1 MNRSWLLVF
10 AVAWLGFSAQPAAA
24 EGSVEMKVNIP
35 FGGVFKY
42 DAWVRLEVTVHT
54 RDQPFSGLVELSRE
68 KAPRQI
74 RHAALLQEVKLAAGE
89 SRTIAFD
96 MPAEMFLE
104 EWRLWLTQG
113 EKVVASEKLRLPY
126 PKDGRIIG
134 VLDSGSGAFHVLT
147 MTQRQM
153 NGGHVLVQN
162 LTTEMLPD
170 ESWLYRNLDIL
181 ALRGEQV
188 KKLRDRQVEAITDW
202 IKSGG
207 VVILSAGPGQEEAV
221 RRFADILP
229 VEPKSGR
236 VDPKQALSGYTAAKT
251 LPAGSIPVFNSALPL
266 FVAREAGEG
275 LLLFVNYDVTAEPL
289 ASWQHG
295 AELWQNVLSRH
306 GVQDVLEH
314 GRRIDQFNRPLLEL
328 SRYIPDV
335 HPPAPVWIAV
345 LWVLYVAAV
354 APGTYLI
361 LKRLDRRQW
370 AWGVIPGMAVL
381 LMVGVFFI
389 GKPMVVRE
397 NSSHAVTRV
406 RILDGQLAEVETA
419 STFLAVSGDR
429 FKVEVQPGMVALPLA
444 YNGNNYEPDGLTS
457 ERGADA
463 GYSLEFQGV
472 PYLTPRQAVGFGL
485 MREAGEF
492 EASLHVQKD
501 RLRGTVTNNTA
512 FPLETAYV
520 EVGPQRIPL
529 GSMRPGETKRV
540 DAKLEPLYLP
550 SRNAYDETE
559 TSVEERIRRLQ
570 DDVLSFEGGDRVR
583 ILGVNRQP
591 LPLITFQQEHR
602 SRCWNLISQTVRL
615 QPDQRGV
622 ITYPYGLLG
631 VDMHESTGE
640 LESKSPYLWE
650 LAKGSVTF
658 SLKLGQAR
666 NHAERLIVPLDH
678 SSFRPFQKAIFHQKS
693 GQWKP
698 LPRDK
703 RLVLEADLSEYLTPD
718 GTVLL
723 RFSHPGVQRLSLPM
737 PFFQVEGREP
747 VRHD

>member
-10 AVAWLGFSAQPAAA
+10 AVAWLSFAAQPAAA
-24 EGSVEMKVNIP
+24 EGSVEMNVNIP

-42 DAWVRLEVTVHT
+42 DAWIRLEVTVQT
-54 RDQPFSGLVELSRE
+54 RDQPFSGFIELSRDN
-68 KAPRQI
+68 APRQM
-74 RHAALLQEVKLAAGE
+74 RHSTLRQEVKLAAGK

-96 MPAEMFLE
+96 MPAEMNLD
-104 EWRLWLTQG
+104 EWQLRLTQG
-113 EKVVASEKLRLPY
+113 EKVVTSEKLRLPY

-134 VLDSGSGAFHVLT
+134 VLDSGSGAFHVLA

-153 NGGHVLVQN
+153 NGGHVIVQN
-162 LTTEMLPD
+162 LTAEMLPD
-170 ESWLYRNLDIL
+170 EAWLYRNLDIL

-188 KKLRDRQVEAITDW
+188 KGLRDRQVGAIKDW
-202 IKSGG
+202 VKSGG

-221 RRFADILP
+221 RRFADVLP
-229 VEPKSGR
+229 IEPKSGR
-236 VDPKQALSGYTAAKT
+236 VDPKKALSGYTAAKT

-266 FVAREAGEG
+266 FVSRETGEG

-289 ASWQHG
+289 ASWQHS
-295 AELWQNVLSRH
+295 AELWQNVLHRH
-306 GVQDVLEH
+306 GVLDVLEQ
-314 GRRIDQFNRPLLEL
+314 GQRVDQLNRPLLEL

-361 LKRLDRRQW
+361 LKRLNRRQW
-370 AWGVIPGMAVL
+370 AWGVIPGTAVL

-397 NSSHAVTRV
+397 NTSHAVTRI
-406 RILDGQLAEVETA
+406 RILDGHLAEVESA
-419 STFLAVSGDR
+419 STFLAVSGNR
-429 FKVEVQPGMVALPLA
+429 FEAEVQPGMVALPLA
-444 YNGNNYEPDGLTS
+444 YNGNDYEPDGLTAK
-457 ERGADA
+457 RAADA
-463 GYSLEFQGV
+463 GYSLGFQGV

-501 RLRGTVTNNTA
+501 RLRGTLTNNTT
-512 FPLETAYV
+512 FPLETAYI

-529 GSMRPGETKRV
+529 GSMRPGETKRI

-550 SRNAYDETE
+550 SQNASGE
-559 TSVEERIRRLQ
+559 TSAEERIRRLQ
-570 DDVLSFEGGDRVR
+570 DDVLSFEGSDRVR
-583 ILGVNRQP
+583 IMGVNRQP
-591 LPLITFQQEHR
+591 LPLISLQQEHR
-602 SRCWNLISQTVRL
+602 SRYWNVISQTVRL

-622 ITYPYGLLG
+622 ITYPYGMLG

-640 LESKSPYLWE
+640 LDSKSPYLWE

-693 GQWKP
+693 GQWRS

-718 GTVLL
+718 GTVLI
-723 RFSHPGVQRLSLPM
+723 RFSHPGAQRLSLPM

-747 VRHD
+747 IRHD